1 MEYTWK
7 DWELFDHVVVLF
19 ELDMNILD
27 SLCSFC
33 AVWSIYKHI
42 RVSLISLF
50 MQFEVYI
57 NILESLWSHCLCS
70 LKYIL
75 TYWSLFD
82 LIVCIVWSIHWMIGV
97 SFLGSLKY
105 ILTDWSRCCAVWSI
119 HWMIGMSLISL
130 FGQYWSIH

>member
-19 ELDMNILD
+19 ELDMNILE

-57 NILESLWSHCLCS
+57 NILESLWSHCLYSLKYTLNDWSLFLGQFEVYINRLESLLCS
-70 LKYIL
+70 LKYTLNDWNVFDLIVWAVL
-75 TYWSLFD
+75 KYTLRYWSLFN
-82 LIVCIVWSIHWMIGV
+82 LIV
-97 SFLGSLKY
+97 
-105 ILTDWSRCCAVWSI
+105 
-119 HWMIGMSLISL
+119 
-130 FGQYWSIH
+130 